1 MFKFNIVAW
10 NVHGIRSQ
18 TKRVKIMDYVSKLKA
33 DILLLQETHLL
44 QSEEKCLSDSNYSI
58 IFSSCYNSRQ
68 RGVSILVHKRIPF
81 TLNSTVTDS
90 EGRYIIIQATIYLA
104 PQHLSTQRSRI

>member
-1 MFKFNIVAW
+1 MFKFNIVTW

-44 QSEEKCLSDSNYSI
+44 QSEEKSLSDSNYSI

-68 RGVSILVHKRIPF
+68 RGVSILVHKRVPF
-81 TLNSTVTDS
+81 TLNSTL
-90 EGRYIIIQATIYLA
+90 RFLFHQ
-104 PQHLSTQRSRI
+104 